1 MRFRKNIFSRQVLKE
16 FNSLYNRMLALIKKL
31 KLKMGPIILDFL
43 VLFMLQFL
51 LRYTR
56 FGKKYELELT
66 IMIIVHCIF
75 IMYRLLPR

>member
-1 MRFRKNIFSRQVLKE
+1 
-16 FNSLYNRMLALIKKL
+16 MLTLIKKL

-51 LRYTR
+51 LRYTQ

>member
-1 MRFRKNIFSRQVLKE
+1 VLKE